1 MNIVVDLALPL
12 VAGICLFACL
22 THMLIWLYRRS
33 EHVHTTFAILALV
46 ATLCILNQRSIY
58 AASTVQAW
66 NAAYWRTSVLLAFF
80 FPSFTW
86 FVTCYCRIQARR
98 ILRGVIALFVALL
111 LLGSYQP
118 AGWFYTSVGDIGA
131 RLLPWGERVA
141 FAVDPK
147 SGLLYYVFTLSCW
160 AVYAFALHLCYRR
173 WRLGERIESLL
184 LASGVVLFL
193 GGSVVDTLR
202 ELGLVSLYISEFC
215 FVAFVV
221 AMSAGLSRR
230 LRRDAE
236 EQERL
241 NSKLQE
247 EIANH
252 QAAEAAAREGE
263 RNFTDAALD
272 AQKDTFFVFEPKAGK
287 MIRWNRALSDLSG
300 YADEEISKM
309 KVPDDWCDGE
319 DLAKAIAATDTV
331 LSQGVATAE
340 ISLVTKAGQR
350 IPTEFRA
357 SVLCD
362 PQKQTSYIIAV
373 GRDIADRQQAQEEL
387 QNGFS
392 EIQHLKERVEAE
404 NEYLRKE
411 ISMAHLHGDVAAHS
425 SAMKAVMAQAEQVA
439 PTDSTV
445 LILGETGTGKE
456 LMARAIHRMSTRHER
471 PLVVVNCAAI
481 PATLI
486 ESELFGRKKGACKGA
501 LAEQMGHFEVADG
514 STVFLDEIGAL
525 PSEVQAKL
533 LRVLQEGQIQR
544 LGSTKTISV
553 DVRVIAATNR
563 DLQREVDEGRFR
575 QDLFDRLN
583 VSPISIPALRNRR
596 EDIPPVVW
604 TFVGEFSEKMGK
616 KVREISRGDMD
627 RLQQYAWPGN
637 IRELRNT
644 IERAVILTSGAK
656 LQVPALG
663 AAPERG
669 AKPQALADVEREHIL
684 SVLGQ
689 TGWRVR
695 GKGGTAEILGLK
707 PSTLEGRMKRLEIVR
722 PKS

>member
-1 MNIVVDLALPL
+1 M
-12 VAGICLFACL
+12 
-22 THMLIWLYRRS
+22 
-33 EHVHTTFAILALV
+33 
-46 ATLCILNQRSIY
+46 
-58 AASTVQAW
+58 
-66 NAAYWRTSVLLAFF
+66 
-80 FPSFTW
+80 
-86 FVTCYCRIQARR
+86 
-98 ILRGVIALFVALL
+98 
-111 LLGSYQP
+111 
-118 AGWFYTSVGDIGA
+118 
-131 RLLPWGERVA
+131 
-141 FAVDPK
+141 
-147 SGLLYYVFTLSCW
+147 
-160 AVYAFALHLCYRR
+160 
-173 WRLGERIESLL
+173 
-184 LASGVVLFL
+184 
-193 GGSVVDTLR
+193 
-202 ELGLVSLYISEFC
+202 
-215 FVAFVV
+215 
-221 AMSAGLSRR
+221 
-230 LRRDAE
+230 
-236 EQERL
+236 
-241 NSKLQE
+241 
-247 EIANH
+247 
-252 QAAEAAAREGE
+252 
-263 RNFTDAALD
+263 
-272 AQKDTFFVFEPKAGK
+272 
-287 MIRWNRALSDLSG
+287 
-300 YADEEISKM
+300 
-309 KVPDDWCDGE
+309 
-319 DLAKAIAATDTV
+319 
-331 LSQGVATAE
+331 
-340 ISLVTKAGQR
+340 
-350 IPTEFRA
+350 
-357 SVLCD
+357 
-362 PQKQTSYIIAV
+362 
-373 GRDIADRQQAQEEL
+373 
-387 QNGFS
+387 
-392 EIQHLKERVEAE
+392 
-404 NEYLRKE
+404 
-411 ISMAHLHGDVAAHS
+411 
-425 SAMKAVMAQAEQVA
+425 
-439 PTDSTV
+439 
-445 LILGETGTGKE
+445 
-456 LMARAIHRMSTRHER
+456 
-471 PLVVVNCAAI
+471 
-481 PATLI
+481 
-486 ESELFGRKKGACKGA
+486 
-501 LAEQMGHFEVADG
+501 AEQMGHFEVADG